1 MNCDVEPTASDG
13 CLRLALGD
21 CVTLNAPIFAAI
33 LLVMSK
39 SLGTVFLVS
48 TALKQEELFPIREV
62 SRLTGVNPVTLRAW
76 ERRYG
81 LIQPTR
87 TDSGHRLYSLA
98 DIDTVRS
105 ILGWMERGVA
115 VSKVGK
121 ILAKSSPRPVAATP
135 VGDDLAARE
144 WAEWQAQLRCAI
156 AAFDELLLERLYGQ
170 VFSSYPLAVVFQDI
184 LLPLWQSLL
193 LRHNEF
199 GQASEW
205 LFLDSFL
212 RARTLQRVQLT
223 HGQNQNQE
231 RVLLA
236 AFPGH
241 CHELE
246 LLVAGLL
253 LSSDDHAVS
262 VLGLGQP
269 LSELTLVCEKMQPQV
284 LVLFSNQP
292 PAPALVRQLSKLAL
306 SLSCPLA
313 LAGDAADL
321 AEDSLSGSP
330 IACLGSESRLMQ
342 RRLRQFLAGHLDT

>member
-1 MNCDVEPTASDG
+1 MSESQGAS
-13 CLRLALGD
+13 
-21 CVTLNAPIFAAI
+21 F
-33 LLVMSK
+33 
-39 SLGTVFLVS
+39 FVS
-48 TALKQEELFPIREV
+48 NDLKQEELFPIREV

-87 TDSGHRLYSLA
+87 TDSGHRLYSQA
-98 DIDTVRS
+98 DIDSVRS

-121 ILAKSSPRPVAATP
+121 ILAKSSQSKAPTLPVYEEAS
-135 VGDDLAARE
+135 ARE
-144 WAEWQAQLRCAI
+144 WAEWQIQLRRAI
-156 AAFDELLLERLYGQ
+156 SAFDEGLLERLYGQ

-184 LLPLWQSLL
+184 LMPLWQELL
-193 LRHNEF
+193 LRQDEY
-199 GQASEW
+199 GQTSEW
-205 LFLDSFL
+205 LFLDNFL
-212 RARTLQRVQLT
+212 RARALQRLQLAR
-223 HGQNQNQE
+223 GQAGG

-236 AFPGH
+236 AIPGH
-241 CHELE
+241 CRELE

-253 LSSDDHAVS
+253 LSGEDSPVG

-269 LSELTLVCEKMQPQV
+269 LAELTLVCEKIRPQA

-292 PAPALVRQLSKLAL
+292 PADGLARQLAKLAL
-306 SLSCPLA
+306 SLGCPLA

-321 AEDSLSGSP
+321 VEDSLVGSP
-330 IACLGSESRLMQ
+330 IACLGNEGRLMQ